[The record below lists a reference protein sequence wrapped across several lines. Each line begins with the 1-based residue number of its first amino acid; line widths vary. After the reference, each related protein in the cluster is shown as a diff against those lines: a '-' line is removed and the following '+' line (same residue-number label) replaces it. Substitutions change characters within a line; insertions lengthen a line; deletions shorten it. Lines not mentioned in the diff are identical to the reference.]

1 MSDDLDARA
10 RARLLA
16 RVGDYYSSALERH
29 GATPAG
35 VDWSSAA
42 SQALRFEQL
51 TRLFDLEAAASVND
65 YGCGYGALLE
75 FLRAHGF
82 RGRYQGCDVSAVMRA
97 AARER
102 HAADPQAEFV
112 DEPDL
117 APADYTFCSGLFNVK
132 LDHDE
137 RTWRAYVF
145 DTLERLR
152 AASTKGYA
160 FNALTSYADPERM
173 RPDLHYAD
181 PRELFDHCRRHHS
194 RRLALLHDYPLYEFT
209 LVVTLEGGA

>member
-1 MSDDLDARA
+1 VSEDLDPQA
-10 RARLLA
+10 RARLLS

-51 TRLFDLEAAASVND
+51 TRLLDLAAASSIND
-65 YGCGYGALLE
+65 YGCGYGALLD
-75 FLRAHGF
+75 FLRARGF
-82 RGRYQGCDVSAVMRA
+82 RGLYRGCDVSASMRA
-97 AARER
+97 AAGES
-102 HAADPQAEFV
+102 HAGDAEAEFV
-112 DEPDL
+112 DEPGL
-117 APADYTFCSGLFNVK
+117 APADYTLCSGLFNVK

-137 RTWRAYVF
+137 GTWRAYVF
-145 DTLERLR
+145 DTLDRLR
-152 AASTKGYA
+152 AVSTKGYA

-173 RPDLHYAD
+173 RKDLHYAD
-181 PRELFDHCRRHHS
+181 PRELFDHCRRRHS